1 MSGID
6 VSRFVSTKSP
16 VERAEAAPLFDDK
29 GCRSSDAIGYCRI
42 DWILRARW
50 LKDQHKL

>member
-16 VERAEAAPLFDDK
+16 VEAAPPLDDK
-29 GCRSSDAIGYCRI
+29 GCRSSDAIGYYRVESFSVT
-42 DWILRARW
+42 ILN
-50 LKDQHKL
+50 